1 MTQSVF
7 LPQVF
12 LKSVHLVMQGFCS
25 VCLWSEKEREA
36 NKIKDQ
42 LSKHSQTALNK
53 SHSKILTFHYLTMS
67 PGQCFGM
74 SVMLVICYSLLSA
87 LVIDVSLIT
96 QYFFLYLIPR
106 QGQNTLK
113 FSMVHLMPAGR
124 CCTTI
129 WTQKTSFSIDRHS
142 KVGVF

>member
-1 MTQSVF
+1 M
-7 LPQVF
+7 F

-25 VCLWSEKEREA
+25 VCVWSEKEREE

-53 SHSKILTFHYLTMS
+53 SHFQDFNLPLSDNVTRSVLWYVSHAGYLLFIIKCTGYRCLYDYSIL
-67 PGQCFGM
+67 
-74 SVMLVICYSLLSA
+74 
-87 LVIDVSLIT
+87 
-96 QYFFLYLIPR
+96 FLYLIPR
-106 QGQNTLK
+106 QGQKTRQV
-113 FSMVHLMPAGR
+113 SMVHLMPAGR

-129 WTQKTSFSIDRHS
+129 WTQKTSFSTDSHS